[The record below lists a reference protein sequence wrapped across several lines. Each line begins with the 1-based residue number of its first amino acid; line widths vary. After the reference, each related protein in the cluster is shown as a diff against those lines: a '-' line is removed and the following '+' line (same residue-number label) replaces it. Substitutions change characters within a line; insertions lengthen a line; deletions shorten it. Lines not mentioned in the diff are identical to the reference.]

1 MSSHTVRGNSNTK
14 KMPAATKKF
23 NTAKKS
29 NIATKKTG
37 WYFPANAEEAVA
49 FVAPPP
55 HPLIA
60 MVPRVIHKQP
70 SVRRCV
76 RINKK

>member
-1 MSSHTVRGNSNTK
+1 
-14 KMPAATKKF
+14 MPAATKKS

-60 MVPRVIHKQP
+60 MVPRVIHK
-70 SVRRCV
+70 
-76 RINKK
+76 KKITKK

>member
-1 MSSHTVRGNSNTK
+1 
-14 KMPAATKKF
+14 MPAATKKKS
-23 NTAKKS
+23 NIIAKKKS

-55 HPLIA
+55 HPMIA

-70 SVRRCV
+70 SVRRAGLTQSA
-76 RINKK
+76 